1 MRSSLAFLVLT
12 PLVVVAFALA
22 PGASAQPSS
31 PGGQQGNEEAP
42 APEGPS
48 QSAGINTGAED
59 EGGNRT
65 TPGGAGA
72 EGTAPG
78 DRSTGTSAPRTL
90 ALLGALALACLAAFV
105 VIRRRSRRADE
116 RLEA

>member
-1 MRSSLAFLVLT
+1 MRKIFTFLVFA
-12 PLVVVAFALA
+12 PLLVGAFGLSA
-22 PGASAQPSS
+22 ASAQPSS
-31 PGGQQGNEEAP
+31 PSGRQGNEEAP
-42 APEGPS
+42 PQEGPS
-48 QSAGINTGAED
+48 QTAGVNTGGED

-78 DRSTGTSAPRTL
+78 DRNTGASVPTML
-90 ALLGALALACLAAFV
+90 AFFGLLALACLAAFL
-105 VIRRRSRRADE
+105 VIRRRSRLADA

>member
-1 MRSSLAFLVLT
+1 MRKGLAVLVLT
-12 PLVVVAFALA
+12 PLVVSALA
-22 PGASAQPSS
+22 LSPVSAQPSS
-31 PGGQQGNEEAP
+31 PSGQQGNEEAP

-48 QSAGINTGAED
+48 QTAGVNSGAED

-90 ALLGALALACLAAFV
+90 AILGLVALACFAAFL
-105 VIRRRSRRADE
+105 VIRRRSRRAD
-116 RLEA
+116 RQLRT

>member
-1 MRSSLAFLVLT
+1 MRKTVTLLLLAPLLVG
-12 PLVVVAFALA
+12 AFAYSS
-22 PGASAQPSS
+22 ASAQPSS
-31 PGGQQGNEEAP
+31 PSGRQGNEEAP

-48 QSAGINTGAED
+48 QTAGVSTGGED

-78 DRSTGTSAPRTL
+78 DRNTGASAGRML
-90 ALLGALALACLAAFV
+90 ALVGLLALACLAAFL

-116 RLEA
+116 RLEV